1 MFNRGVD
8 YMKKGMIT
16 KILGIII
23 FILMI
28 LCLWLKLDWLL
39 ILTTVLMAICIIFS
53 FVLKDK

>member
-1 MFNRGVD
+1 
-8 YMKKGMIT
+8 MKKSMVT

-39 ILTTVLMAICIIFS
+39 ILTTILMAICVVLI

>member
-1 MFNRGVD
+1 
-8 YMKKGMIT
+8 MKKSMIT
-16 KILGIII
+16 RILGIII

-28 LCLWLKLDWLL
+28 LCLWLKIDWLL